1 MSKNAI
7 TLIRRSGKGDIEA
20 HRALAE
26 LAIAAGLQSTEHSE
40 NAFLLYFEASIY
52 SRLAASAGLM
62 PDRARLMAVLA
73 VCAKLANDMGST
85 DVAAIYSAE
94 GIALA
99 ELIADSNEGEA
110 SEFAAQVIINNCG
123 DCSPEILEMAKEYKQ
138 LWGSE

>member
-1 MSKNAI
+1 MSENVI
-7 TLIRRSGKGDIEA
+7 TLIRRSGKGDLEA

-26 LAIAAGLQSTEHSE
+26 IAIAAGLQSTEGGD
-40 NAFLLYFEASIY
+40 NAYLLYYEASIF
-52 SRLAASAGLM
+52 SRLAASAGLL

-73 VCAKLANDMGST
+73 VCAKLANDMGSAEE
-85 DVAAIYSAE
+85 AAIYSAE

-110 SEFAAQVIINNCG
+110 SEFAAQVIVNNCG

-138 LWGSE
+138 LWGSK